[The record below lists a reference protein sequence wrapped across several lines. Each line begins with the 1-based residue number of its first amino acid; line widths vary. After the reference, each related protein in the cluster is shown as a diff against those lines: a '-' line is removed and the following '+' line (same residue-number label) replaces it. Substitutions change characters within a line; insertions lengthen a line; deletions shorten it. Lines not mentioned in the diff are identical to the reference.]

1 MEIGVVGLAT
11 HVGLDPAKEPH
22 DFSRG
27 SMSVGIISPLS
38 NLSSICFN
46 LIVYSCNTLADT
58 FSSFNC
64 LI

>member
-27 SMSVGIISPLS
+27 SMSEIYGE
-38 NLSSICFN
+38 
-46 LIVYSCNTLADT
+46 VYS
-58 FSSFNC
+58 
-64 LI
+64 